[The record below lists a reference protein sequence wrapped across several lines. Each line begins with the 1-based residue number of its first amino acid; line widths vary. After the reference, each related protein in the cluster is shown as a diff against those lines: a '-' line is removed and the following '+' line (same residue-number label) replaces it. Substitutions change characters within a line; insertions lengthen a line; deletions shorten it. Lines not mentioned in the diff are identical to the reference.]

1 MAVIPF
7 EDPDVPFETR
17 LAVLK
22 VILQTLQLVM
32 KQIQPLQSEF

>member
-1 MAVIPF
+1 MIKI
-7 EDPDVPFETR
+7 R
-17 LAVLK
+17 RYGLAVLK

>member
-1 MAVIPF
+1 MIKIRRYV
-7 EDPDVPFETR
+7 